1 VEVGNNHRL
10 WAVLLAGTIMLKEN
24 RGKRAWWPLS
34 SYPLFP
40 RHRDVAIAGY
50 KELTIM

>member
-1 VEVGNNHRL
+1 
-10 WAVLLAGTIMLKEN
+10 MLKEN
-24 RGKRAWWPLS
+24 KGKGIRWQLS

>member
-1 VEVGNNHRL
+1 VEVGNNHHL
-10 WAVLLAGTIMLKEN
+10 WAVLLAGTITLKEN
-24 RGKRAWWPLS
+24 RGKRAWWLLS